1 MDLNVVPLSLDGVR
15 LIVPRRFGRE
25 YLAET
30 YNAEQFGS
38 IKITSV
44 FVQENQC
51 FSARAGTVRG
61 LHLQAPPAAQAKL
74 VRVVKGSIFDVAVD
88 LRQGSGTYGRWCS
101 ATLTAAKGEQLFIPH
116 GFAHGFCTLE
126 PETEVLYKID
136 SYYAPTCEMGVIW
149 NDPDID
155 IPWPV
160 SSKQAILSDKD
171 KKLSPFRQFQSPFV
185 L

>member
-1 MDLNVVPLSLDGVR
+1 M
-15 LIVPRRFGRE
+15 
-25 YLAET
+25 
-30 YNAEQFGS
+30 
-38 IKITSV
+38 
-44 FVQENQC
+44 
-51 FSARAGTVRG
+51 
-61 LHLQAPPAAQAKL
+61 
-74 VRVVKGSIFDVAVD
+74 
-88 LRQGSGTYGRWCS
+88 RQGPDGSKRR
-101 ATLTAAKGEQLFIPH
+101 AAIHPRE
-116 GFAHGFCTLE
+116 FAHGFCTLE
-126 PETEVLYKID
+126 PDTEVLYKID